1 MADAGSVIRVKLD
14 LRCAIPHRDAHNL
27 VWIVV
32 DRAETAT
39 IKQLSKLIRT
49 KYGVSKK
56 SELYLDDAWLPPDET
71 LQILRDKDT
80 VRVVTPAQQPS
91 NSDSPPDEDPDPT
104 TATDKP
110 AEEKKK
116 KKRKREPSES
126 TDAPVV
132 EAAHVSSAAG
142 RNPST
147 SSASTPKQGATP
159 CFPAAQLQST
169 PSFQYEPIC
178 STPQDLSVGSTPGWP
193 VPTPDP
199 SLAGSVSPAKK
210 KRRPRRKKKKPDE
223 VGAQDAASPSLPP
236 PAPVCVPLKPAH
248 PDLSSGKHLRFDGDT
263 SDGEEEEVAPQQ
275 NALCMVVEEQQPCA
289 VNAAAPTKGAEQES
303 QPPLTNGQTSWVPL
317 EATGYS
323 PPPAEVS
330 TPKAK
335 IQKLV
340 EDHKAPSSADCTD
353 GSSRQVKDYSNYPPL
368 KVPPK
373 VGDVIAF
380 KILELD
386 ANYCPNV
393 SDYKEGKV
401 LQHNPV
407 SDFVRIE
414 LRQAEAKKTYGGKF
428 ELEVPEEGMPPM
440 EKVVSLLW
448 TELLEP
454 VVLPS

>member
-1 MADAGSVIRVKLD
+1 MAEAASVIRVKLD

-32 DRAETAT
+32 DRAQTAT

-49 KYGVSKK
+49 KYGIPKK
-56 SELYLDDAWLPPDET
+56 SELYLDDAWLPPDEP

-80 VRVVTPAQQPS
+80 VRVVTPAQQSS
-91 NSDSPPDEDPDPT
+91 NSSSHPNDDPGPT
-104 TATDKP
+104 TATGKP
-110 AEEKKK
+110 VEEKKK

-126 TDAPVV
+126 TDTPEV
-132 EAAHVSSAAG
+132 EGAHVSSAPG
-142 RNPST
+142 NDDSTST
-147 SSASTPKQGATP
+147 SSTLKQGGKP
-159 CFPAAQLQST
+159 CFPAAQLQGSPT
-169 PSFQYEPIC
+169 FEYEPIC
-178 STPQDLSVGSTPGWP
+178 STPQDLSVGSAPGWP

-199 SLAGSVSPAKK
+199 SPAGSGSPAKK

-223 VGAQDAASPSLPP
+223 GAQVTAPPSLPP
-236 PAPVCVPLKPAH
+236 PDMICAFPQQAH
-248 PDLSSGKHLRFDGDT
+248 TNSSSGKHLRFDG
-263 SDGEEEEVAPQQ
+263 SMSEEDGVAPQQ
-275 NALCMVVEEQQPCA
+275 IALSMVVEEQHCA
-289 VNAAAPTKGAEQES
+289 VSAAAPTKSAEPES
-303 QPPLTNGQTSWVPL
+303 RPSLTNGQTLWAPIAASCYGAV
-317 EATGYS
+317 
-323 PPPAEVS
+323 PPPAEAS
-330 TPKAK
+330 TPKAT

-340 EDHKAPSSADCTD
+340 EDHKAPSSGDCTD
-353 GSSRQVKDYSNYPPL
+353 GSSKQVKDYSNYPKL

-373 VGDVIAF
+373 VGDIIAF